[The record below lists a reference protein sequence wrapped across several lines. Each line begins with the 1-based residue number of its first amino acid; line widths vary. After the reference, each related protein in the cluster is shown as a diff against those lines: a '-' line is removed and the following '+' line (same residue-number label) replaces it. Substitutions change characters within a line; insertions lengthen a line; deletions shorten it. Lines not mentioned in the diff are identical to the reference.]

1 MADVGVEICLEPP
14 FEAFRALLP
23 EQFVQQVLVQCLHA
37 KAVFCGDN
45 FTFGARA
52 IGNVTLLRALCA
64 KHGITVE
71 IVPMAQYGGQVV
83 SSTRIRAALE
93 EGRVEDANA
102 MLGAPYAIDWA
113 VTHGKGVGSTKLG
126 TPTMNQNYPA
136 GTLQPCCGVYITRI
150 RLGGRWYPAA
160 TGIGRRPTVDSAA
173 DAVVT
178 CESYVPDFCGDVYG
192 EAPVLE
198 FYKYLCPVRKF
209 NSMDEL
215 AALIRHAAA
224 ESQAYFAA
232 K

>member
-1 MADVGVEICLEPP
+1 
-14 FEAFRALLP
+14 
-23 EQFVQQVLVQCLHA
+23 
-37 KAVFCGDN
+37 
-45 FTFGARA
+45 
-52 IGNVTLLRALCA
+52 
-64 KHGITVE
+64 
-71 IVPMAQYGGQVV
+71 
-83 SSTRIRAALE
+83 
-93 EGRVEDANA
+93 
-102 MLGAPYAIDWA
+102 
-113 VTHGKGVGSTKLG
+113 
-126 TPTMNQNYPA
+126 MNQNYPA

>member
-1 MADVGVEICLEPP
+1 
-14 FEAFRALLP
+14 
-23 EQFVQQVLVQCLHA
+23 
-37 KAVFCGDN
+37 
-45 FTFGARA
+45 
-52 IGNVTLLRALCA
+52 
-64 KHGITVE
+64 
-71 IVPMAQYGGQVV
+71 
-83 SSTRIRAALE
+83 
-93 EGRVEDANA
+93 

-113 VTHGKGVGSTKLG
+113 VTHGRGVGSTRLG